1 MPTKIRLQRYG
12 KKGMPYYH
20 LVIADGRA
28 PRDGKFIEKIG
39 IYNPLTKPATIDLDF
54 DRALYWV
61 GVGADPSDTARAIL
75 SYKGVLYKNHLLRG
89 VAKGSLT
96 AEMAEQKFQ
105 KWLGDKE
112 SRITE
117 SVKMNEQLSRDLAKK
132 RKQDEVKVKEE
143 REKALAAKSVVT
155 EPTVEAT
162 EEVAEVVAQDVITE
176 EAVAEVQAEEIQ
188 VPETKEVEN
197 QEPEAEKEPE
207 A

>member
-39 IYNPLTKPATIDLDF
+39 IYNPLTKPATIDIDF

-89 VAKGSLT
+89 VAKGALT

-112 SRITE
+112 ARITE
-117 SVKMNEQLSRDLAKK
+117 SVKMNEQLYRNLAKK
-132 RKQDEVKVKEE
+132 RKQDESKVKEE
-143 REKALAAKSVVT
+143 RAKALAAKSVVADAPVETT
-155 EPTVEAT
+155 ENVV
-162 EEVAEVVAQDVITE
+162 EEV
-176 EAVAEVQAEEIQ
+176 VAEVQAEEIQ
-188 VPETKEVEN
+188 APETHEN
-197 QEPEAEKEPE
+197 ENLEPEAEKEPE